1 MIRRLIAGGVTI
13 ATALLCSMIITGTA
27 DAATG
32 AVIVTQQDSSG
43 HIQCIHMYPAIL
55 TGTKTIHELPCNSTV
70 TLALVSSTEEPD
82 VTVVDHGITLTFFG
96 LEYFYMYPDGFDIIE
111 HSGLLA

>member
-1 MIRRLIAGGVTI
+1 MIRRLIAGGVSI
-13 ATALLCSMIITGTA
+13 AAALLCSTLTAGTA
-27 DAATG
+27 SAATG
-32 AVIVTQQDSSG
+32 AVTVTQQDSSG
-43 HIQCIHMYPAIL
+43 HIQCIHVYAAIL

-70 TLALVSSTEEPD
+70 TYALVSSTEEPD

-111 HSGLLA
+111 HGGLLA

>member
-1 MIRRLIAGGVTI
+1 M
-13 ATALLCSMIITGTA
+13 
-27 DAATG
+27 
-32 AVIVTQQDSSG
+32 
-43 HIQCIHMYPAIL
+43 
-55 TGTKTIHELPCNSTV
+55 

-111 HSGLLA
+111 HGGLL

>member
-1 MIRRLIAGGVTI
+1 
-13 ATALLCSMIITGTA
+13 
-27 DAATG
+27 
-32 AVIVTQQDSSG
+32 
-43 HIQCIHMYPAIL
+43 
-55 TGTKTIHELPCNSTV
+55 V

-111 HSGLLA
+111 HGGLL